1 MKRVPLQKVGSDHKI
16 SRMDYY
22 QIFTSTLMVILG
34 TIILF
39 RTFAGNVTLMPLL
52 MGGGFLTLGGYRL
65 KFVVEFFK
73 ERRKWD
79 HR

>member
-1 MKRVPLQKVGSDHKI
+1 MKRLPLQKAGPDHKI

-22 QIFTSTLMVILG
+22 QILTSTLMVILG
-34 TIILF
+34 FIILF
-39 RTFAGNVTLMPLL
+39 RTVMSNVTLMPLL
-52 MGGGFLTLGGYRL
+52 VGGGFLVIGGYRL

-79 HR
+79 HT